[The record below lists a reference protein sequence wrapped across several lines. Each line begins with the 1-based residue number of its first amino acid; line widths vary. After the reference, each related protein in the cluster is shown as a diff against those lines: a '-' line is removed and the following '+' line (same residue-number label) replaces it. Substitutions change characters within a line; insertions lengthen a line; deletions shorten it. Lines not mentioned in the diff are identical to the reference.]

1 MEGSDIRIAKEY
13 SLDVRKINDAKDT
26 PFFCASIKL
35 LLSSFPLRPLRQT
48 QIDASILSSQVWVA
62 RGKSI

>member
-26 PFFCASIKL
+26 A
-35 LLSSFPLRPLRQT
+35 FP
-48 QIDASILSSQVWVA
+48 V
-62 RGKSI
+62 